1 MAPLFV
7 ILGLLAQLSPV
18 VLFFVF
24 FKRNKKII
32 ALWVIFFYALLS
44 VISGFL
50 LGAVKNHASL
60 VISYFAICEY
70 FFFAAFFFLSI
81 RNRLFTKIII
91 AVSIATIGFELFLL
105 YSHIANFDFWAALI
119 TAILIVSYSIFFF
132 YEQLNLPETL
142 FIYQSYKFWIV
153 VGCIVYLSGTLF
165 LFLFTSD
172 LKDKQNSSLWII
184 NDAFE
189 IVKNIFF
196 SIAFIIARN
205 NKLNMITDDS
215 YDTNMFEKS
224 F

>member
-1 MAPLFV
+1 LGQLFI
-7 ILGLLAQLSPV
+7 ILGLLAQLSPI

-24 FKRNKKII
+24 FRKDKKII

-50 LGAVKNHASL
+50 LGVAKNHASL
-60 VISYFAICEY
+60 IISYFAICE
-70 FFFAAFFFLSI
+70 FFFFSTFFFLSI
-81 RNRLFTKIII
+81 RNKIFTKIII
-91 AVSIATIGFELFLL
+91 AISLCTIGFEFFLL
-105 YSHIANFDFWAALI
+105 YSHQINFDFWAALI
-119 TAILIVSYSIFFF
+119 TAILIVIYSIFFF

-189 IVKNIFF
+189 IIKNIFF
-196 SIAFIIARN
+196 SIAFIMA
-205 NKLNMITDDS
+205 KDSKQNMISDDD
-215 YDTNMFEKS
+215 YDTNKFEKP